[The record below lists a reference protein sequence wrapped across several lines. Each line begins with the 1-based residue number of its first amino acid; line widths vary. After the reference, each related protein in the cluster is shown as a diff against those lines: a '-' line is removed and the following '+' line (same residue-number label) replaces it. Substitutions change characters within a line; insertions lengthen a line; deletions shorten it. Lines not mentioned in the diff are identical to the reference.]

1 MFGYKAYLLIPLTV
15 MAFVFIACGTVPA
28 AAVAPQII
36 EVERIVEKAVPV
48 ETVREVVRGVP
59 VEKVVEV
66 EKIVEVV
73 RDRDPGSLVIYSG
86 RSESLVEPIIE
97 QFEEVTGI
105 NVAVK
110 YGSTGEIAATILEE
124 GQNSPADVFFAQD
137 PGGLGEVANAGMF
150 ETLPTSITEKVPT
163 WARSPESQWVGISG
177 RARVVVYNTDNLTED
192 QIPTSME
199 DFTKPEWKD
208 RIGWAPTNGSFQ
220 AMVTAMRVVWGE
232 DKTREWLLGI
242 QANEP
247 KVYPKNTPTVAA
259 AAAGEVDV
267 GFVNHYYLHRFLA
280 EQGEDFPARNYHVT
294 GGGPGGIVLVAGGG
308 ILKTAENKDN
318 AERFFNFMLSRVVQ
332 QYFSGQTYE
341 YPLVDGVNT
350 NRILTPLEEINN
362 PDIDMASLDDLAGTQ
377 TLLRDL
383 GILQ

>member
-1 MFGYKAYLLIPLTV
+1 M
-15 MAFVFIACGTVPA
+15 
-28 AAVAPQII
+28 
-36 EVERIVEKAVPV
+36 
-48 ETVREVVRGVP
+48 ETVREVVKEVP
-59 VEKVVEV
+59 VERVVEV

-150 ETLPTSITEKVPT
+150 ETLPTGITEKVPT

-177 RARVVVYNTDNLTED
+177 RARVVVYNTDNLTEE

-199 DFTKPEWKD
+199 DFTKPEWKG

-220 AMVTAMRVVWGE
+220 SMVTAMRVVWGE
-232 DKTREWLLGI
+232 DKTREWLLGV

-247 KVYPKNTPTVAA
+247 KVYREEHTDCGCGCGRRGRCRVREP
-259 AAAGEVDV
+259 
-267 GFVNHYYLHRFLA
+267 LL
-280 EQGEDFPARNYHVT
+280 PASF
-294 GGGPGGIVLVAGGG
+294 PGGRGRGFPSA
-308 ILKTAENKDN
+308 
-318 AERFFNFMLSRVVQ
+318 
-332 QYFSGQTYE
+332 
-341 YPLVDGVNT
+341 
-350 NRILTPLEEINN
+350 
-362 PDIDMASLDDLAGTQ
+362 
-377 TLLRDL
+377 
-383 GILQ
+383 